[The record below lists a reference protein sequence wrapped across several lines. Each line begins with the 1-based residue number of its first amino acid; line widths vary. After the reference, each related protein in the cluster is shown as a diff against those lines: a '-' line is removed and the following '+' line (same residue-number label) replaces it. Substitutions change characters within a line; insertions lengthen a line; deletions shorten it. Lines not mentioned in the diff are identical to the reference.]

1 MLKLSRINWNNVR
14 QLLRYA
20 LARAQDDRIPQVA
33 GSLTFTSILSIV
45 PLFAVT
51 FALFTAFP
59 IFNSFRDALQGF
71 LLEHLMPE
79 SVNAQIFNYLNQ
91 FASKAKSLTAFGLI
105 GLLVTSVL
113 TLMTIESA
121 FNVIWRVP
129 RPRPLA
135 QRLLIYWSLLTLGP
149 LLFGVSLSISSYVF
163 TQSMSLVS
171 TLPPAVASLLSLIPL
186 ALTSVV
192 FMLMYVYMPNCKV
205 DWRDALVGGVVAALA
220 FDLTKRGFGMYIR
233 QFPTYT
239 AVYGAFAAVP
249 IFLLWIYLSWL
260 VALLG
265 ATITSV
271 LPALRL
277 GHFQYPRFP
286 GSDLLDGL
294 TLIHLLNQDREA
306 GGGGYTAQQ
315 LARTMRTSLEHAGD
329 LLGRLERMGWVG
341 RLTMQPPA
349 ERWLLLANP
358 RTTTLSPLVAQL
370 ALNVD
375 ELARQMERHALDGAH
390 VADILRE
397 GKWDVPLIDALP
409 RDVEADAVDAVD
421 SANEVGEVDEVQGAA
436 GTARADGN
444 ADQAAAHAE
453 QGDRDEAP
461 RR

>member
-45 PLFAVT
+45 PLFAVM

-91 FASKAKSLTAFGLI
+91 FASKATSLTAFGLV
-105 GLLVTSVL
+105 GLLVTAVL

-129 RPRPLA
+129 RPRPLG

-171 TLPPAVASLLSLIPL
+171 TLPPAVASMLSLIPL
-186 ALTSVV
+186 ALTSVA
-192 FMLMYVYMPNCKV
+192 FMLMYLYMPNCKV
-205 DWRDALVGGVVAALA
+205 DWRDALVGGIVAALA
-220 FDLTKRGFGMYIR
+220 FDLTKRGFGLYIR

-294 TLIHLLNQDREA
+294 TLIHLLNRDREN
-306 GGGGYTAQQ
+306 GGNGRTTAQ
-315 LARTMRTSLEHAGD
+315 LARTMRTSLDHASD
-329 LLGRLERMGWVG
+329 LLTRLERMGWVG

-358 RTTTLSPLVAQL
+358 RTTTLAPLVAQL

-390 VADILRE
+390 VAQMLRE
-397 GKWDVPLIDALP
+397 GNWDVPLADALP
-409 RDVEADAVDAVD
+409 RDAGADDDGADVAHED
-421 SANEVGEVDEVQGAA
+421 AA
-436 GTARADGN
+436 GSHDGQARDGGREGREGVR
-444 ADQAAAHAE
+444 A
-453 QGDRDEAP
+453 
-461 RR
+461 

>member
-1 MLKLSRINWNNVR
+1 MLRLPRINWNNVR

-33 GSLTFTSILSIV
+33 ASLTFTSILSIV

-59 IFNSFRDALQGF
+59 IFNTFRDALQGF
-71 LLEHLMPE
+71 LIEHLMPE

-91 FASKAKSLTAFGLI
+91 FASKAKGLTAFGLI
-105 GLLVTSVL
+105 GLLVTAVL

-121 FNVIWRVP
+121 FNVIWRVR
-129 RPRPLA
+129 RPRPIA

-149 LLFGVSLSISSYVF
+149 LLIGVSLSISSYVF

-171 TLPPAVASLLSLIPL
+171 TLPPVVTSLLSLIPP

-192 FMLMYVYMPNCKV
+192 FMLMYLYMPNCKV

-260 VALLG
+260 VALIG

-294 TLIHLLNQDREA
+294 TLIHLLNLDREA
-306 GGGGYTAQQ
+306 GGTGRTMAQ
-315 LARTMRTSLEHAGD
+315 LASTMRTSLDHAGD
-329 LLGRLERMGWVG
+329 LLARLERMGWVG
-341 RLTMQPPA
+341 RLTMQPPV

-358 RTTTLSPLVAQL
+358 RTTTLAPLVAQL

-397 GKWDVPLIDALP
+397 GKWDVPLADALP
-409 RDVEADAVDAVD
+409 RDVTPDDDGDDASRLGVDHEGHEPEA
-421 SANEVGEVDEVQGAA
+421 G
-436 GTARADGN
+436 ARA
-444 ADQAAAHAE
+444 
-453 QGDRDEAP
+453 
-461 RR
+461 

>member
-1 MLKLSRINWNNVR
+1 MLRLPRINWNNVR

-33 GSLTFTSILSIV
+33 ASLTFTSILSIV

-59 IFNSFRDALQGF
+59 IFNTFRDALQGF
-71 LLEHLMPE
+71 LIEHLMPE

-91 FASKAKSLTAFGLI
+91 FASKAKGLTAFGLI
-105 GLLVTSVL
+105 GLLVTAVL

-121 FNVIWRVP
+121 FNVIWRVR
-129 RPRPLA
+129 RPRPIA

-149 LLFGVSLSISSYVF
+149 LLIGVSLSISSYVF

-171 TLPPAVASLLSLIPL
+171 TLPPVVTSLLSLIPP

-192 FMLMYVYMPNCKV
+192 FMLMYLYMPNCKV

-260 VALLG
+260 VALIG

-294 TLIHLLNQDREA
+294 TLIHLLNLDREA
-306 GGGGYTAQQ
+306 GGSGRTMAQ
-315 LARTMRTSLEHAGD
+315 LAGTMRTSLDHAGD
-329 LLGRLERMGWVG
+329 LLARLERMGWVG
-341 RLTMQPPA
+341 RLTMQPPV

-358 RTTTLSPLVAQL
+358 RTTTLAPLVAQL

-397 GKWDVPLIDALP
+397 GKWDVPLADALP
-409 RDVEADAVDAVD
+409 RDVTPDDGGGDASCLDVDHKGHEPEA
-421 SANEVGEVDEVQGAA
+421 G
-436 GTARADGN
+436 ARA
-444 ADQAAAHAE
+444 
-453 QGDRDEAP
+453 
-461 RR
+461 

>member
-1 MLKLSRINWNNVR
+1 MLRLPRINWNNVR

-33 GSLTFTSILSIV
+33 ASLTFTSILSIV

-59 IFNSFRDALQGF
+59 IFNTFRDALQGF
-71 LLEHLMPE
+71 LIEHLMPE

-91 FASKAKSLTAFGLI
+91 FASKAKGLTAFGLI
-105 GLLVTSVL
+105 GLLVTAVL

-121 FNVIWRVP
+121 FNVIWRVR
-129 RPRPLA
+129 RPRPIA

-149 LLFGVSLSISSYVF
+149 LLIGVSLSISSYVF

-171 TLPPAVASLLSLIPL
+171 TLPPVVTSLLSLIPP

-192 FMLMYVYMPNCKV
+192 FMLMYLYMPNCKV

-260 VALLG
+260 VALIG

-294 TLIHLLNQDREA
+294 TLIHLLNLDREA
-306 GGGGYTAQQ
+306 GGTGRTMAQ
-315 LARTMRTSLEHAGD
+315 LASTMRTSLDHAGD
-329 LLGRLERMGWVG
+329 LLARLERMGWVG
-341 RLTMQPPA
+341 RLTMQPPV

-358 RTTTLSPLVAQL
+358 RTTTLAPLVAQL

-397 GKWDVPLIDALP
+397 GKWDVPLADALP
-409 RDVEADAVDAVD
+409 SDVKPDDDGDDASRLGVDHEGHEPEA
-421 SANEVGEVDEVQGAA
+421 G
-436 GTARADGN
+436 ARA
-444 ADQAAAHAE
+444 
-453 QGDRDEAP
+453 
-461 RR
+461 

>member
-1 MLKLSRINWNNVR
+1 MLRLSRINWNNVR

-33 GSLTFTSILSIV
+33 ASLTFTSILSIV

-59 IFNSFRDALQGF
+59 IFNTFRDALQGF
-71 LLEHLMPE
+71 LIEHLMPE

-91 FASKAKSLTAFGLI
+91 FASKAKGLTAFGLI
-105 GLLVTSVL
+105 GLLVTAVL

-121 FNVIWRVP
+121 FNVIWRVR
-129 RPRPLA
+129 RPRPIA

-149 LLFGVSLSISSYVF
+149 LLIGVSLSISSYVF

-171 TLPPAVASLLSLIPL
+171 TLPPVVTSLLSLIPP

-192 FMLMYVYMPNCKV
+192 FMLMYLYMPNCKV

-260 VALLG
+260 VALIG

-294 TLIHLLNQDREA
+294 TLIHLLNLDREA
-306 GGGGYTAQQ
+306 GGSGRTMAQ
-315 LARTMRTSLEHAGD
+315 LASTMRTSLDHAGD
-329 LLGRLERMGWVG
+329 LLARLERMGWVG
-341 RLTMQPPA
+341 RLTMQPPV

-358 RTTTLSPLVAQL
+358 RTTTLAPLVAQL

-397 GKWDVPLIDALP
+397 GKWDVPLADALP
-409 RDVEADAVDAVD
+409 RDVAPDDGGGDASCLDVDHKGH
-421 SANEVGEVDEVQGAA
+421 EPKA
-436 GTARADGN
+436 GARA
-444 ADQAAAHAE
+444 
-453 QGDRDEAP
+453 
-461 RR
+461 

>member
-1 MLKLSRINWNNVR
+1 LLRLPRINWNNVR

-33 GSLTFTSILSIV
+33 ASLTFTSILSIV

-59 IFNSFRDALQGF
+59 IFNTFRDALQGF
-71 LLEHLMPE
+71 LIEHLMPE

-91 FASKAKSLTAFGLI
+91 FASKAKGLTAFGLI
-105 GLLVTSVL
+105 GLLVTAVL

-121 FNVIWRVP
+121 FNVIWRVR
-129 RPRPLA
+129 RPRPIA

-149 LLFGVSLSISSYVF
+149 LLIGVSLSISSYVF

-171 TLPPAVASLLSLIPL
+171 TLPPVVTSLLSLIPP

-192 FMLMYVYMPNCKV
+192 FMLMYLYMPNCKV

-260 VALLG
+260 VALIG

-294 TLIHLLNQDREA
+294 TLIHLLNLDREA
-306 GGGGYTAQQ
+306 GGSGRTMAQ
-315 LARTMRTSLEHAGD
+315 LAGTMRTSLDHAGD
-329 LLGRLERMGWVG
+329 LLARLERMGWVG
-341 RLTMQPPA
+341 RLTMQPPV

-358 RTTTLSPLVAQL
+358 RTTTLAPLVAQL

-397 GKWDVPLIDALP
+397 GKWDVPLADALP
-409 RDVEADAVDAVD
+409 RDVTPDDGGGDASCLDVDHKGHEPEA
-421 SANEVGEVDEVQGAA
+421 G
-436 GTARADGN
+436 ARA
-444 ADQAAAHAE
+444 
-453 QGDRDEAP
+453 
-461 RR
+461 

>member
-1 MLKLSRINWNNVR
+1 MLRLSRINWNNVR

-33 GSLTFTSILSIV
+33 ASLTFTSILSIV

-59 IFNSFRDALQGF
+59 IFNTFRDALQGF
-71 LLEHLMPE
+71 LIEHLMPE

-91 FASKAKSLTAFGLI
+91 FASKAKGLTAFGLI
-105 GLLVTSVL
+105 GLLVTAVL

-121 FNVIWRVP
+121 FNVIWRVR
-129 RPRPLA
+129 RPRPIA

-149 LLFGVSLSISSYVF
+149 LLIGVSLSISSYVF

-171 TLPPAVASLLSLIPL
+171 TLPPVVTSLLSLIPP

-192 FMLMYVYMPNCKV
+192 FMLMYLYMPNCKV

-260 VALLG
+260 VALIG

-294 TLIHLLNQDREA
+294 TLIHLLNLDREA
-306 GGGGYTAQQ
+306 GGSGRTMAQ
-315 LARTMRTSLEHAGD
+315 LASTMRTSLDHAGD
-329 LLGRLERMGWVG
+329 LLARLERMGWVG
-341 RLTMQPPA
+341 RLTMQPPV

-358 RTTTLSPLVAQL
+358 RTTTLAPLVAQL

-397 GKWDVPLIDALP
+397 GKWDVPLADALP
-409 RDVEADAVDAVD
+409 RDVTPDDDGGDASCLGVDHKGHEPEA
-421 SANEVGEVDEVQGAA
+421 G
-436 GTARADGN
+436 ARA
-444 ADQAAAHAE
+444 
-453 QGDRDEAP
+453 
-461 RR
+461 

>member
-1 MLKLSRINWNNVR
+1 LIKLSRINWNNVR
-14 QLLRYA
+14 QLLKYA
-20 LARAQDDRIPQVA
+20 LSRAQDDRIPQVA

-59 IFNSFRDALQGF
+59 IFKSFRDSLQGF
-71 LLEHLMPE
+71 LIEHLMPE
-79 SVNAQIFNYLNQ
+79 SVNAQIFGYLNQ
-91 FASKAKSLTAFGLI
+91 FAAKATSLTAFGLI

-113 TLMTIESA
+113 TLMTVESA

-149 LLFGVSLSISSYVF
+149 LLFGVSLSISSYIF

-171 TLPPAVASLLSLIPL
+171 TMPPAAASLLSLIPP
-186 ALTSVV
+186 ALTSVA
-192 FMLMYVYMPNCKV
+192 FMLMYLYMPNCKV
-205 DWRDALVGGVVAALA
+205 DWRDALAGGVVAALA
-220 FDLTKRGFGMYIR
+220 LDLTKRGFGLYIR

-260 VALLG
+260 VALVG
-265 ATITSV
+265 ATIASV

-277 GHFQYPRFP
+277 GHFQYPQFP

-294 TLIHLLNQDREA
+294 TLIHLLNQDRET
-306 GGGGYTAQQ
+306 GGRGRTTIE
-315 LARTMRTSLEHAGD
+315 LARAMHTSLDHANA
-329 LLGRLERMGWVG
+329 LLLRLERMGWVG
-341 RLTMQPPA
+341 RMMMQPPA

-358 RTTTLSPLVAQL
+358 HTATLAPLVGQL

-390 VADILRE
+390 VAEILRE

-409 RDVEADAVDAVD
+409 REVADEDDAT
-421 SANEVGEVDEVQGAA
+421 SEVGPDGHAGPDGHDGTESASGQGS
-436 GTARADGN
+436 ARA
-444 ADQAAAHAE
+444 
-453 QGDRDEAP
+453 
-461 RR
+461 

>member
-1 MLKLSRINWNNVR
+1 MLRLSRINWNNVR

-33 GSLTFTSILSIV
+33 ASLTFTSILSIV

-59 IFNSFRDALQGF
+59 IFNTFRDALQGF
-71 LLEHLMPE
+71 LIEHLMPE

-91 FASKAKSLTAFGLI
+91 FASKAKGLTAFGLI
-105 GLLVTSVL
+105 GLLVTAVL

-121 FNVIWRVP
+121 FNVIWRVR
-129 RPRPLA
+129 RPRPIA

-149 LLFGVSLSISSYVF
+149 LLIGVSLSISSYVF

-171 TLPPAVASLLSLIPL
+171 TLPPVVTSLLSLIPP

-192 FMLMYVYMPNCKV
+192 FMLMYLYMPNCKV

-220 FDLTKRGFGMYIR
+220 FDLTKRGFGIYIR

-260 VALLG
+260 VALIG

-294 TLIHLLNQDREA
+294 TLIHLLNLDREA
-306 GGGGYTAQQ
+306 GGSGRTMAQ
-315 LARTMRTSLEHAGD
+315 LASTMRTSLDHAGD
-329 LLGRLERMGWVG
+329 LLARLERMGWVG
-341 RLTMQPPA
+341 RLTMQPPV

-358 RTTTLSPLVAQL
+358 RTTTLAPLVAQL

-397 GKWDVPLIDALP
+397 GKWDVPLADALP
-409 RDVEADAVDAVD
+409 RDVAPDDGGGDASCLDVDHKGH
-421 SANEVGEVDEVQGAA
+421 EPKA
-436 GTARADGN
+436 GARA
-444 ADQAAAHAE
+444 
-453 QGDRDEAP
+453 
-461 RR
+461 

>member
-1 MLKLSRINWNNVR
+1 MLRFSRINWNNVR
-14 QLLRYA
+14 QLLKYA
-20 LARAQDDRIPQVA
+20 LARARDDRIPQVA

-59 IFNSFRDALQGF
+59 IFNAFRDALQSF

-91 FASKAKSLTAFGLI
+91 FASKAKGLTAFGLI
-105 GLLVTSVL
+105 GLLVTAVL

-121 FNVIWRVP
+121 FNVIWRVR

-149 LLFGVSLSISSYVF
+149 LLIGVSLSISSYVF

-171 TLPPAVASLLSLIPL
+171 TLPPVVASLLGLIPP

-192 FMLMYVYMPNCKV
+192 FMLMYLYMPNCKV
-205 DWRDALVGGVVAALA
+205 DWRDALVGGVVAAVA

-260 VALLG
+260 VALIG
-265 ATITSV
+265 ATIASV

-294 TLIHLLNQDREA
+294 TLIHLLNLDREA
-306 GGGGYTAQQ
+306 GGSGLTAVQ
-315 LARTMRTSLEHAGD
+315 LANTMRTSLDHAGD
-329 LLGRLERMGWVG
+329 LLARLERMGWVG
-341 RLTMQPPA
+341 RLTMQPPV

-358 RTTTLSPLVAQL
+358 RTMTLAPLVAQL

-390 VADILRE
+390 VADILRA
-397 GKWDVPLIDALP
+397 GKWDVPLADALP
-409 RDVEADAVDAVD
+409 RDVTPADDGDDASSVTAD
-421 SANEVGEVDEVQGAA
+421 RDGGERHEG
-436 GTARADGN
+436 ARA
-444 ADQAAAHAE
+444 
-453 QGDRDEAP
+453 
-461 RR
+461 

>member
-105 GLLVTSVL
+105 GLLVTAVL
-113 TLMTIESA
+113 TLMTVESA

-129 RPRPLA
+129 RPRALA

-186 ALTSVV
+186 ALTSLA
-192 FMLMYVYMPNCKV
+192 FMLMYLYMPNCKV

-265 ATITSV
+265 ATITAV

-294 TLIHLLNQDREA
+294 TLIHLLNLDREN
-306 GGGGYTAQQ
+306 GGGGRTMAQ
-315 LARTMRTSLEHAGD
+315 LANTMRTSLDHASD
-329 LLGRLERMGWVG
+329 LLTRLERMGWVG
-341 RLTMQPPA
+341 RLTTQPSA
-349 ERWLLLANP
+349 ECWLLLANP
-358 RTTTLSPLVAQL
+358 RTTTLAPLVAQL

-390 VADILRE
+390 VAEILRE
-397 GKWDVPLIDALP
+397 GKWDVPLVDALP
-409 RDVEADAVDAVD
+409 RAVTTDDDIDPPVERE
-421 SANEVGEVDEVQGAA
+421 SGRHQEGQA
-436 GTARADGN
+436 GPARHEGHEGHEGPEGHQSARA
-444 ADQAAAHAE
+444 
-453 QGDRDEAP
+453 
-461 RR
+461 

>member
-1 MLKLSRINWNNVR
+1 MIKLSRINWNNVR
-14 QLLRYA
+14 QLLKYA
-20 LARAQDDRIPQVA
+20 LSRAQDDRIPQVA

-59 IFNSFRDALQGF
+59 IFKSFRDSLQGF
-71 LLEHLMPE
+71 LIEHLMPE
-79 SVNAQIFNYLNQ
+79 SVNAQIFGYLNQ
-91 FASKAKSLTAFGLI
+91 FAAKATSLTAFGLI

-113 TLMTIESA
+113 TLMTVESA

-149 LLFGVSLSISSYVF
+149 LLFGVSLSISSYIF

-171 TLPPAVASLLSLIPL
+171 TMPPAAASLLSLIPP
-186 ALTSVV
+186 ALTSVA
-192 FMLMYVYMPNCKV
+192 FMLMYLYMPNCKV
-205 DWRDALVGGVVAALA
+205 DWRDALAGGVVAALA
-220 FDLTKRGFGMYIR
+220 LDLTKRGFGLYIR

-260 VALLG
+260 VALVG
-265 ATITSV
+265 ATIASV

-277 GHFQYPRFP
+277 GHFQYPQFP

-294 TLIHLLNQDREA
+294 TLIHLLNQDRET
-306 GGGGYTAQQ
+306 GGRGRTTIE
-315 LARTMRTSLEHAGD
+315 LARAMHTSLDHANA
-329 LLGRLERMGWVG
+329 LLLRLERMGWVG
-341 RLTMQPPA
+341 RMMMQPPA

-358 RTTTLSPLVAQL
+358 HTATLAPLVGQL

-390 VADILRE
+390 VAEILRE

-409 RDVEADAVDAVD
+409 REVADEDDATSEPAPD
-421 SANEVGEVDEVQGAA
+421 GREGHDGHDGTESARGQGS
-436 GTARADGN
+436 ARA
-444 ADQAAAHAE
+444 
-453 QGDRDEAP
+453 
-461 RR
+461 

>member
-1 MLKLSRINWNNVR
+1 LLRFSRINWNNVR

-20 LARAQDDRIPQVA
+20 LARAKDDRIPQVA

-59 IFNSFRDALQGF
+59 IFNAFRDALQGF

-105 GLLVTSVL
+105 GLLVTAVL

-121 FNVIWRVP
+121 FNVIWRVR

-149 LLFGVSLSISSYVF
+149 LLIGVSLSISSYVF

-171 TLPPAVASLLSLIPL
+171 TLPPIVASLLSLIPP
-186 ALTSVV
+186 ALTSLV
-192 FMLMYVYMPNCKV
+192 FMLMYLYMPNCKV

-220 FDLTKRGFGMYIR
+220 FDLTKRGFGLYIR

-260 VALLG
+260 VALIG
-265 ATITSV
+265 ATIASV

-294 TLIHLLNQDREA
+294 TLIHLLNLDREA
-306 GGGGYTAQQ
+306 GGSGCTMVQ
-315 LARTMRTSLEHAGD
+315 LASTMRTSLDHAGD
-329 LLGRLERMGWVG
+329 LLTRLERMGWVG
-341 RLTMQPPA
+341 RLTTPPPA

-358 RTTTLSPLVAQL
+358 RTATLAPLVAQL

-390 VADILRE
+390 VAEILRD
-397 GKWDVPLIDALP
+397 GRWDVPLADALP
-409 RDVEADAVDAVD
+409 CDVTLANCGDDTSGAGADHA
-421 SANEVGEVDEVQGAA
+421 SGESHEG
-436 GTARADGN
+436 ARA
-444 ADQAAAHAE
+444 
-453 QGDRDEAP
+453 
-461 RR
+461 

>member
-1 MLKLSRINWNNVR
+1 MPKVPRVNWNNVR

-79 SVNAQIFNYLNQ
+79 SVNAQIFKYLNQ
-91 FASKAKSLTAFGLI
+91 FASKATGLTAFGLV
-105 GLLVTSVL
+105 GLLVTAVL

-135 QRLLIYWSLLTLGP
+135 QRLIIYWSLLTLGP
-149 LLFGVSLSISSYVF
+149 LLFGVSLSISSYIF

-171 TLPPAVASLLSLIPL
+171 TMPPAVASLLSLIPP
-186 ALTSVV
+186 ALTSVA

-205 DWRDALVGGVVAALA
+205 EWRDALVGGIVAAIA

-233 QFPTYT
+233 RFPTYT

-249 IFLLWIYLSWL
+249 IFLLWVYLSWL

-294 TLIHLLNQDREA
+294 TLIYLLNQDREA
-306 GGGGYTAQQ
+306 GRGGLTIQQ
-315 LARTMRTSLEHAGD
+315 LARAMRTSLEHAND
-329 LLGRLERMGWVG
+329 LLTRLERMSWVG
-341 RLTMQPPA
+341 RLSMQPPA

-358 RTTTLSPLVAQL
+358 RKTTLAPLVAQL

-375 ELARQMERHALDGAH
+375 ELARQLERHALDGAH
-390 VADILRE
+390 VAAMLRE
-397 GKWDVPLIDALP
+397 GNWDVPLADALP
-409 RDVEADAVDAVD
+409 CDIGADDATGQCGDGRVDA
-421 SANEVGEVDEVQGAA
+421 ANGMRGA
-436 GTARADGN
+436 GN
-444 ADQAAAHAE
+444 A
-453 QGDRDEAP
+453 GR
-461 RR
+461 